1 MTTADLI
8 EKFRRFP
15 IPSIAAAVVLAC
27 FLANYFRVD
36 LLSDLEAELNDV
48 RDQREQIDMNL
59 VVGSTLEEHAVEMRA
74 RVAELDARVVQPAE
88 LAQNMNYFYQLESAT
103 GVGLSD
109 LKQNVLAEKPV
120 PKNQL
125 GGISY
130 TISLSGQFPQVI
142 GYFNELERGSRF
154 FRLKNFNLQRGRE
167 TTQASVSVTLDFE
180 LLGWKQ

>member
-8 EKFRRFP
+8 EKLRRFP
-15 IPSIAAAVVLAC
+15 VPSIAIAIVVAC
-27 FLANYFRVD
+27 LVANYFRADV
-36 LLSDLEAELNDV
+36 LSVRDAELEEV
-48 RDQREQIDMNL
+48 RDQREQVDLNL
-59 VVGSTLEEHAVEMRA
+59 VVGSTLDEHATEMRA
-74 RVAELDARVVQPAE
+74 RVAELDARVVQPSE

-103 GVGLSD
+103 GVGLID
-109 LKQNVLAEKPV
+109 LKQNVLADKPV

-142 GYFNELERGSRF
+142 GYFNELEKGTRF
-154 FRLKNFNLQRGRE
+154 YRLLNFNLQRGRE
-167 TTQASVSVTLDFE
+167 TTQSSVSLTLNFE